1 MTSICIFQ
9 YRKQRISRLSILEDI
24 LIVFLYVFGLV
35 LPIIHSSS
43 ILLLIILPIRLLF
56 TKGSLKQLSHFL
68 INRYIFTLIAI
79 YISLIILTICNT
91 TLNLEFDFT
100 LIKTLIN
107 GIIHIVIAAMI
118 VILFYRKNRTI
129 NYVLEILLAI
139 FCIQSLIQVFAF
151 FSPTVLQFV
160 QFFQSSSTVERAELF
175 SGRRG
180 LALSGTVFF
189 GLASIYGLIFFIFFK
204 DIIIKKQFNLKEI
217 LIFLILVVG
226 GFFTGRTYFIGLG
239 IALMYFVSSNIPSK
253 IKIKFFVRIIIFIGV
268 LIIILLG
275 IIPQDIYD
283 KLNNLFLYVFEA
295 AYNFINT
302 GHASTTSSEHLL
314 DDMYFPISLKTF
326 FLGDGRYTGLSGEY
340 YMSTDAGYMRNI
352 LLFGIGG
359 LILTIYFDYK
369 LFWGYK
375 RLRKKDLSKFS
386 SFIFIYLAIIHIKGE
401 VFAYL
406 ITLHSILFIIY
417 FFIMITGKK
426 TFYHS

>member
-1 MTSICIFQ
+1 
-9 YRKQRISRLSILEDI
+9 
-24 LIVFLYVFGLV
+24 
-35 LPIIHSSS
+35 
-43 ILLLIILPIRLLF
+43 
-56 TKGSLKQLSHFL
+56 
-68 INRYIFTLIAI
+68 
-79 YISLIILTICNT
+79 
-91 TLNLEFDFT
+91 
-100 LIKTLIN
+100 
-107 GIIHIVIAAMI
+107 MI